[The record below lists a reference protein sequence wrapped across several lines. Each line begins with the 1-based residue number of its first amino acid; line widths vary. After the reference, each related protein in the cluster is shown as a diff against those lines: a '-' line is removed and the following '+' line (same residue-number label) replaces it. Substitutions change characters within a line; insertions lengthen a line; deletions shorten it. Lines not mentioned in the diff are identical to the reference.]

1 MTEYRIL
8 EKLAHTPNI
17 NLIYAVYNWE
27 DVDNFD
33 GSKKYYLIFK
43 LELAQE
49 SLEDE
54 I

>member
-1 MTEYRIL
+1 MQEFKIL
-8 EKLAHTPNI
+8 EKLAHTPNY
-17 NLIYAVYNWE
+17 NLIYTVYNWK
-27 DVDNFD
+27 DVDNLD
-33 GSKKYYLIFK
+33 GSKRHYLIFK